1 MQQDTFFSPLESPAH
16 TDSSNVTGGVGR
28 SDAGP
33 AVPGEAE
40 RGSSGDVGGAPR
52 FQRADRSQMELRPVD
67 LDSLIP
73 ADHRARSVWAFVER
87 MDLSE
92 LYAKIR
98 AVEGHAGRTPIDPR
112 ILLALWVYATVEGVG
127 SARALA
133 VLCEHHHAYQ
143 WICGGVSVN
152 YHTLSDFRTAHVEFL
167 DRLLTETVAV
177 MMAAGLVTLDRVAQD
192 GMRVRASAGASS
204 FRREPSLQECLK
216 EAQEQVQR
224 LRAELEEHPGET
236 SRRQAAAQT
245 RAASERQAR
254 VEEALRQLPEV
265 QAKKKPE
272 DRDKARVSTTDAD
285 ARAMKMGDGG
295 FRPAYNVQF
304 ATEPA
309 SQVIVGVDTTNVGS
323 DQGEMAPM
331 VEQIER
337 RYERAPGEMLTDGGF
352 VKTEDIEKV
361 SGGPDGGT
369 RVYAPVPRPKDK
381 QRDPYI
387 PLPGD
392 SPAVAEWRVRMGTP
406 EAKEIYKERAS
417 TAECVNAQA
426 RNRGLLRFLVRGLE
440 KARTVALWYAIS
452 HNVMRAVS
460 FGVLPGGG
468 T

>member
-1 MQQDTFFSPLESPAH
+1 
-16 TDSSNVTGGVGR
+16 
-28 SDAGP
+28 
-33 AVPGEAE
+33 
-40 RGSSGDVGGAPR
+40 
-52 FQRADRSQMELRPVD
+52 
-67 LDSLIP
+67 
-73 ADHRARSVWAFVER
+73 
-87 MDLSE
+87 
-92 LYAKIR
+92 
-98 AVEGHAGRTPIDPR
+98 
-112 ILLALWVYATVEGVG
+112 
-127 SARALA
+127 

-177 MMAAGLVTLDRVAQD
+177 MMAAGLVTLERVAQD

-272 DRDKARVSTTDAD
+272 DRNKARVSTTDAD
-285 ARAMKMGDGG
+285 ARTMKMGDGG

-369 RVYAPVPRPKDK
+369 RVYAPVPRP
-381 QRDPYI
+381 
-387 PLPGD
+387 GD

-452 HNVMRAVS
+452 HNVMRAAS